1 MHRPASPRLLLGA
14 ASLGAA
20 ALAAAALGAG
30 YGAASVSSLPADA
43 AARLHQDAQRIH
55 AAVAHNSPAGAHA
68 AAQTLRRD
76 VARLVSAHELSASD
90 GRVLVT
96 DAADIDARARASLK
110 PPAPTPAGTGP
121 GAAAAPPPAR
131 GAAPAGD
138 DDRGDDHGGHRDNNG
153 RGGDGDDGGGGD

>member
-20 ALAAAALGAG
+20 ALAAGC
-30 YGAASVSSLPADA
+30 GAASVSSLPADA
-43 AARLHQDAQRIH
+43 TARLHQDAQRIH
-55 AAVAHNSPAGAHA
+55 AAVAHNSPAGTHA

-90 GRVLVT
+90 GRLLVT
-96 DAADIDARARASLK
+96 DAAHIDARARASLK

-121 GAAAAPPPAR
+121 GAAAAPPPAP

-138 DDRGDDHGGHRDNNG
+138 DDRGDDHGGHGRD
-153 RGGDGDDGGGGD
+153 GGDGGGHGDDDGGGD